1 MDFIRVDKQITLS
14 PLTEAD
20 FPIFV
25 SRINDYEGDKNTL
38 SIPHPYTQ
46 KDAED
51 ALAFV
56 EKRSQKFGKNT
67 SWAIRKNEEVVGGV
81 GFQIYKPSHKT
92 AFGYWLA
99 TEFWNRGVMTKVVE
113 KMCEVAFQEYGFQ
126 RMEAYVEESNFG
138 SARVLEKCQLKLE
151 APLIMNYA
159 KKDGEL
165 QHCKLF
171 ALTK

>member
-1 MDFIRVDKQITLS
+1 MITKCI
-14 PLTEAD
+14 T
-20 FPIFV
+20 
-25 SRINDYEGDKNTL
+25 
-38 SIPHPYTQ
+38 IPHPYTL
-46 KDAED
+46 KDAEN
-51 ALAFV
+51 ALAFF
-56 EKRSQKFGKNT
+56 EQRSQAFGKNT
-67 SWAIRKNEEVVGGV
+67 SWAIRKNEEVIRGAGC
-81 GFQIYKPSHKT
+81 QIYKPSHKT
-92 AFGYWLA
+92 PFGYWLA
-99 TEFWNRGVMTKVVE
+99 PEFWHRVIMTKVVE
-113 KMCEVAFQEYGFQ
+113 KMCEVGFQEYGFQ